1 MTAPKVIMRRRLTP
15 TEESHMT
22 AGTFPVKLAGG
33 FLFAME
39 PDVTYFLRFER
50 DGDGFVA
57 MVADRRSR

>member
-1 MTAPKVIMRRRLTP
+1 MRRRLTP